1 MGFIIDK
8 SYDLI
13 TKSGKKGITIA
24 ISKPLMLNSDITEIE
39 APFMSYGGNVHI
51 KKIGA
56 FSYLG
61 AGASARYVDSI
72 GRFCSIA
79 ADVLILNANHNTSIL
94 STSPIVLMDDI
105 AWQKDFHTLYEDV
118 EWMNYLRE
126 KSKHTSKKVSKK
138 LVIGNDVWIG
148 NGAKILQGVK
158 IGDGAVIGAGAVVT
172 KDVLPYAIVGGV
184 PAKVIRPRFDE
195 KIIEDLE
202 RLRYWE
208 YGPDI
213 LKNID
218 ITDMSET
225 TKRIE
230 EKIQNGFPKY
240 TPDVFR
246 FDAVRKCIY
255 RVSGKETDLL
265 YKF

>member
-1 MGFIIDK
+1 MGFVIDK
-8 SYDLI
+8 SYNLV

-24 ISKPLMLNSDITEIE
+24 ISKPLMLNSNLTEIE

-51 KKIGA
+51 RSIGA

-61 AGASARYVDSI
+61 AGAAIRYVDSI
-72 GRFCSIA
+72 GRMCSIA

-126 KSKHTSKKVSKK
+126 KQKASVKTGRI
-138 LVIGNDVWIG
+138 VIGNDVWIG

-172 KDVLPYAIVGGV
+172 KDVPPYSIVAGV

-202 RLRYWE
+202 RLKWWE

-213 LKNID
+213 LKNVD

-240 TPDVFR
+240 NPDVFR
-246 FDAVRKCIY
+246 FDNVNKCIY
-255 RVSGKETDLL
+255 RVSGSETDLL